1 MSRDVEPK
9 PAQTKG
15 GAAVLAAFM
24 AVAILALAGVD
35 LVLSSITPLVAET
48 APVRR
53 AAAERGLDADLSILT
68 STNIFEGAP
77 ESEGPL
83 IPENDLPVTTLQLKL
98 KSAVPGQGAESLAI
112 IELPSAKQELFSE
125 GDTIMRGVRLERVEL
140 YRVVISRSGVQEAL
154 LLENRPDRPTD
165 IPISSGI
172 VVEAE
177 GEAAAAGEGSTG
189 DRAPQV
195 ELGGQSLASIQQSI
209 EAGASLSEVAGPAF
223 VFLQR
228 FGAEASDIPIA
239 INGQDMEDVSDSW
252 ATLLQKAQRDG
263 SLMLTVRRNGAIE
276 NITVEVPTGLNF

>member
-1 MSRDVEPK
+1 MSRDVEPN

-15 GAAVLAAFM
+15 RAASLSAFL

-35 LVLSSITPLVAET
+35 LVLSSITPLAAET

-68 STNIFEGAP
+68 RKNIFEGAP

-172 VVEAE
+172 FVEGG
-177 GEAAAAGEGSTG
+177 GEADEAVTT
-189 DRAPQV
+189 DPTPQL
-195 ELGGQSLASIQQSI
+195 ELSGQSLASIQQSI
-209 EAGASLSEVAGPAF
+209 EAGAPLSEVAGPAF

-252 ATLLQKAQRDG
+252 SMLFQKAQRDG
-263 SLMLTVRRNGAIE
+263 SITLTVRRNGAIE
-276 NITVEVPTGLNF
+276 NITVEVPTGLNL